1 MPNAGKRLNKSISD
15 AGWGTGRFLLFLQY
29 KAQALGEHVIG
40 VPAHYTSQECSMCH
54 KIVKKSL
61 SIRTHRRPFC
71 TFVANRD
78 HNASR
83 NVLRIGLRY
92 VNAARR
98 LDAR

>member
-1 MPNAGKRLNKSISD
+1 MTHNFA
-15 AGWGTGRFLLFLQY
+15 A
-29 KAQALGEHVIG
+29 
-40 VPAHYTSQECSMCH
+40 

-61 SIRTHRRPFC
+61 SIRTHRCPFC

-78 HNASR
+78 HNAAR

>member
-1 MPNAGKRLNKSISD
+1 SK
-15 AGWGTGRFLLFLQY
+15 
-29 KAQALGEHVIG
+29 
-40 VPAHYTSQECSMCH
+40 CH

-61 SIRTHRRPFC
+61 SIRTHRCPFC

-78 HNASR
+78 HNAAR

-98 LDAR
+98 LDARQFIAGSSHLGFLDFRKKKDNARQNRFTSRQKVNACLNPSAV